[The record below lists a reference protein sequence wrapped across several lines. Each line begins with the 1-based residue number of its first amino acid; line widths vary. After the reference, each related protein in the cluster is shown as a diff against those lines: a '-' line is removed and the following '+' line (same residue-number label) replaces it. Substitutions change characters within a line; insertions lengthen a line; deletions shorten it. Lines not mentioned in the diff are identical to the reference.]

1 MRVSLESMVDEI
13 QGSNTSKC
21 SYFEA
26 FCKQAMKCVCVFV
39 CVCVCVCVCGLYTCM
54 YVVNFLKELVH
65 LE

>member
-26 FCKQAMKCVCVFV
+26 FCKQAMKCVCV
-39 CVCVCVCVCGLYTCM
+39 CGLYTCM

>member
-26 FCKQAMKCVCVFV
+26 FCKQAMKCVCV
-39 CVCVCVCVCGLYTCM
+39 CVCVCVCGCVWVIYM
-54 YVVNFLKELVH
+54 YVCSEFPQRTRAP
-65 LE
+65 